1 MDHLVAIDTKRFQ
14 FRAQVDER
22 EVVDVQGV
30 VGEAADEVAVHVQV
44 ESGAGGRG

>member
-30 VGEAADEVAVHVQV
+30 VVEATDEVGAHVQV
-44 ESGAGGRG
+44 EDGAARRG